1 MDLAMQLLKI
11 AVNCFVLIKVPQ
23 LNGYDKL
30 YLLMLKWK
38 VIRLFNPLCYA
49 ADITSVKDLERQVMT
64 NLEGLKKKLPTWSQ
78 SASFSDD
85 LETIQKVIEDSKTV
99 KYEDLPSLLV
109 SPCL

>member
-1 MDLAMQLLKI
+1 MFQQSL
-11 AVNCFVLIKVPQ
+11 Q

-49 ADITSVKDLERQVMT
+49 ADITSVEDLETQVTT
-64 NLEGLKKKLPTWSQ
+64 NLEALKKKLPAWSL
-78 SASFSDD
+78 SPSFNDD
-85 LETIQKVIEDSKTV
+85 LETIQKMIDDSKTV

-109 SPCL
+109 SLC